1 MKLYGSTKKLTEK
14 NWKQVSSIEVVKVF
28 LVQCNLVNN
37 EYQQK
42 SEVLHT
48 FTPNE
53 SYAYLLNVESSNL
66 VFLKTYNTEFAEIII
81 KFTE

>member
-14 NWKQVSSIEVVKVF
+14 NWKKVSSIEVVKVF

-66 VFLKTYNTEFAEIII
+66 VFLKTYNTEFAEVII